1 MTSPDLL
8 LVCASAFAAVFVL
21 LGVLALL
28 MVVILALFPEK
39 KDAADAAIMAAITSV
54 MQSVY
59 PGTRVTRVEE
69 QK

>member
-28 MVVILALFPEK
+28 MVVILVLFPEK
-39 KDAADAAIMAAITSV
+39 KDAADAAVLAAITSV